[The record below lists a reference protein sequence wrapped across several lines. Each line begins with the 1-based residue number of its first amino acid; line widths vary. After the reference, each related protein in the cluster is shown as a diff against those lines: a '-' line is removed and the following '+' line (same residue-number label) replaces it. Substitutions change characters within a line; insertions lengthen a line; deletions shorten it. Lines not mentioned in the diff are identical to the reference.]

1 MNTYTFR
8 LHFDSGMV
16 ADVMVH
22 AANLAIASE
31 AVTGCYKSC
40 WIENETVLIEHDTD
54 GKYCQGVFCD

>member
-8 LHFDSGMV
+8 LHSDSGMV

-31 AVTGCYKSC
+31 AVKGCYKSY
-40 WIENETVLIEHDTD
+40 WIEEEPVSIEHNTD